1 MVSHA
6 EMRRVLGDAVAD
18 GDPATSMADR
28 LCLACVQL
36 LEVDGAAISVML
48 DGSSQ
53 GTVGSSSELSRRLD
67 ELQFTFGEG
76 PCTDAVHR
84 GIPVI
89 AENLAGPSEQRW
101 PAYAPTVVG
110 IGVRAVYA
118 LPIILASSVVGA
130 LDLYRH
136 QPGPLQGDP
145 WLGSLMAAEL
155 AVVPV
160 LTLLADG
167 ADVLTMADSDAAW
180 DQRASLARVEVYQAT
195 GMVMAQLGVGPTE
208 ALVRLRAYA
217 FANGLTASDVAW
229 SIVERELSL
238 ESDDKQPGTGRIGGA
253 A

>member
-1 MVSHA
+1 
-6 EMRRVLGDAVAD
+6 MRRVLGDAVAD

-48 DGSSQ
+48 DGTSQ
-53 GTVGSSSELSRRLD
+53 GTVGSSGELSRQLD

-76 PCTDAVHR
+76 PCTDAVHG
-84 GIPVI
+84 GIPVF

-101 PAYAPTVVG
+101 PAYAPTVVEL
-110 IGVRAVYA
+110 GVRAVYA
-118 LPIILASSVVGA
+118 LPIILANSVVGA

-160 LTLLADG
+160 LTLLSDG

-180 DQRASLARVEVYQAT
+180 DQRTSLARVEVYQAT

-229 SIVERELSL
+229 SIVERQISL
-238 ESDDKQPGTGRIGGA
+238 ESDAGQPGTDRMGGA